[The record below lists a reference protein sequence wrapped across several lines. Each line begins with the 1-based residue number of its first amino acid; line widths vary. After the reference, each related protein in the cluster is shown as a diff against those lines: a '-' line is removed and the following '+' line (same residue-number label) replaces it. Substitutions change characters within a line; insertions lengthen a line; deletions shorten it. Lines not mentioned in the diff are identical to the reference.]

1 MFSQKVSPF
10 KPMGGGFKQNLNI
23 EVSPERMEQEVA
35 AQREKLGTHQQP
47 SGPARKSRHVSNNT
61 LDFGHTEQRYE
72 DQIGFRIERA
82 NLNLKAI
89 TPKDIQDAQQEE
101 VEALSSKTKEKIR
114 ASALS
119 QLN

>member
-1 MFSQKVSPF
+1 
-10 KPMGGGFKQNLNI
+10 MGGGFKQNLNI

-35 AQREKLGTHQQP
+35 AQREKLGTHQHP

-61 LDFGHTEQRYE
+61 LEFGHPEHRYD

-89 TPKDIQDAQQEE
+89 TAKDIQDVQ
-101 VEALSSKTKEKIR
+101 TKEFK
-114 ASALS
+114 AL
-119 QLN
+119 